1 MHQNL
6 LEGRNEGGKESGRG
20 EESAKERDLCEDGKS
35 GRWAG
40 ALWGGHP
47 HLLQPWAGLGE
58 WAQPFS
64 AGGGMRWG
72 PGLPGGLIAPPPP
85 PQA

>member
-1 MHQNL
+1 M
-6 LEGRNEGGKESGRG
+6 GRG
-20 EESAKERDLCEDGKS
+20 PV
-35 GRWAG
+35 
-40 ALWGGHP
+40 GGHP
-47 HLLQPWAGLGE
+47 HLLQPWTGLGE